1 MEIKE
6 ITSMIS
12 ALGFPIIMC
21 LIMTWYIKFL
31 GTENDK
37 TISQLVTKI
46 EDLVKNNQ
54 VILEKNYM
62 ILNQILNAQKENKN
76 E

>member
-12 ALGFPIIMC
+12 ALGFPIVMC
-21 LIMTWYIKFL
+21 LIMTGYIKFL

-37 TISQLVTKI
+37 MITQLVTKI

-54 VILEKNYM
+54 IILEKNNM
-62 ILNQILNAQKENKN
+62 ILNQILNTQKENKN

>member
-1 MEIKE
+1 MDIKE
-6 ITSMIS
+6 ITNMIS
-12 ALGFPIIMC
+12 ALGFPIVMC

-37 TISQLVTKI
+37 MTSQLVTKI

-54 VILEKNYM
+54 IILEKNNM
-62 ILNQILNAQKENKN
+62 ILNQILNAQKEKAH

>member
-6 ITSMIS
+6 ITNMIS
-12 ALGFPIIMC
+12 ALGFPIVMC

-31 GTENDK
+31 NTENDK
-37 TISQLVTKI
+37 MISQLVAKI

-54 VILEKNYM
+54 TILEKNNM
-62 ILNQILNAQKENKN
+62 ILNHILNTQKENQN

>member
-1 MEIKE
+1 MDIKE

-12 ALGFPIIMC
+12 ALGFPVVMC

-31 GTENDK
+31 STENGK
-37 TISQLVTKI
+37 MTSQLVTKI

-54 VILEKNYM
+54 IILEKNNM
-62 ILNQILNAQKENKN
+62 ILNQILNTQKENKH

>member
-1 MEIKE
+1 MGIKE
-6 ITSMIS
+6 ITNMIS
-12 ALGFPIIMC
+12 ALGFPIVMC

-37 TISQLVTKI
+37 MISQLVAKI

-54 VILEKNYM
+54 TILEKNNM
-62 ILNQILNAQKENKN
+62 ILNQILNKN
-76 E
+76 SKDETD

>member
-6 ITSMIS
+6 ITSLIS
-12 ALGFPIIMC
+12 ALGFPIVMC